1 MSPEEFP
8 LDDNFE
14 AKVHRDATALCGEIV
29 GYFHGE
35 KPHVN
40 ENIFVPLILFSRVI
54 RLRDAALTLT
64 RAGFPT
70 EAGIIVLSQFEAKL
84 DLVQAATDPKWA
96 TRWVE
101 HQDTRQSATP
111 KIARAIEAIFED
123 EDERMVEQSIFR
135 HLSAMKHGNPASS
148 ELGFQV
154 RKAKGTIAISTG
166 DMDDAVTGVANTMI
180 GGYATC
186 QLAWASQ
193 ILGATT
199 GQYAICMQSTRQ
211 AVYENWR
218 KVSGFGKV
226 FAQFLASLIEGRA
239 GHLDLASARRRN

>member
-1 MSPEEFP
+1 
-8 LDDNFE
+8 
-14 AKVHRDATALCGEIV
+14 
-29 GYFHGE
+29 
-35 KPHVN
+35 
-40 ENIFVPLILFSRVI
+40 VPLILFSRII

-64 RAGFPT
+64 QAGFPT

-84 DLVQAATDPKWA
+84 ELVQAARNPKWA

-101 HQDTRQSATP
+101 HQDTRQSATR
-111 KIARAIEAIFED
+111 KITRAIDAIFED
-123 EDERMVEQSIFR
+123 EEERIVEQSIFR

-154 RKAKGTIAISTG
+154 RRAKGTITISTG

-199 GQYAICMQSTRQ
+199 GQYVVCTQFTRQ

-218 KVSGFGKV
+218 NVIPNSGKFSPTFWHRLSKAGLGILISLR
-226 FAQFLASLIEGRA
+226 QGGEIDQPSSIRRRLRTSSRPASRLSRA
-239 GHLDLASARRRN
+239 GTETE